1 MDALGHRVG
10 ARLGPVHCVAHPRSL
25 SGGPGDNEGVLT
37 DDQIATMS
45 PAERRDL
52 IKRLAQP
59 VDDIAPSTHWL
70 RRTREIRIAVMVL
83 SVVLLVPWI
92 VYLAVTLPRAY
103 VAHNWDRTWVGFDL
117 LLLVMLAARRR
128 CSASCAGR
136 RCVLTAFATGV
147 LLLCDAWFDV
157 MTAHGEDRTW
167 SVLTA
172 LVVELPLAA
181 LLIARFAAGD
191 AAGRR
196 PAVGRRG
203 RRAVLAD
210 PDPAAQR
217 RRHRRPPPH
226 HLREGSLELAF
237 CRVSD
242 AELTPRPA
250 GGSVSDAAHLVV
262 AAGAP
267 LLAWRR

>member
-1 MDALGHRVG
+1 M
-10 ARLGPVHCVAHPRSL
+10 
-25 SGGPGDNEGVLT
+25 LT

-52 IKRLAQP
+52 IKRLARP

-117 LLLVMLAARRR
+117 LLLVMLAATAVFGILRRQ
-128 CSASCAGR
+128 AL
-136 RCVLTAFATGV
+136 VLTAFATGV

-181 LLIARFAAGD
+181 LLIAGSLQVMRLIAARLWAIEGGARFWQIRIPLPSD
-191 AAGRR
+191 ADTAVRR
-196 PAVGRRG
+196 PTSARG
-203 RRAVLAD
+203 
-210 PDPAAQR
+210 
-217 RRHRRPPPH
+217 H
-226 HLREGSLELAF
+226 
-237 CRVSD
+237 
-242 AELTPRPA
+242 
-250 GGSVSDAAHLVV
+250 
-262 AAGAP
+262 
-267 LLAWRR
+267 